1 MKSSI
6 VKVITIFLFLFASQT
21 LLADK
26 PSWAGQGKPSAEE
39 KSYHKKAMRDKNY
52 DRDDNYK
59 KEKKKKYRENKK
71 KYYDE
76 HEDDYDRNLKHAKK
90 YKHDDDDDDD
100 DDYDDEKD
108 DEKDDDKPSM
118 APLSIPNPFAN

>member
-6 VKVITIFLFLFASQT
+6 VKVITILLFLFASQT

-39 KSYHKKAMRDKNY
+39 KSYHKENMRDKHY

-59 KEKKKKYRENKK
+59 KEKKKKYKENKKKYKEKKK

-76 HEDDYDRNLKHAKK
+76 HEDDYDRKSKHSKK

-100 DDYDDEKD
+100 DD
-108 DEKDDDKPSM
+108 DKSSM
-118 APLSIPNPFAN
+118 APPPIPNPFAN